1 MSINRYYKKYPKDL
15 KKKPE
20 IIELWESLMESL
32 EDLWKA
38 KDKSYKKIAKMALAR
53 IEVLPALWMQE
64 KILFFIALSDQ
75 FDPDFRRDLLQLVEK
90 ELNIKDIDL
99 KLKCI

>member
-20 IIELWESLMESL
+20 LIELWESLMESL

-53 IEVLPALWMQE
+53 IEILP
-64 KILFFIALSDQ
+64 ALSDQ
-75 FDPDFRRDLLQLVEK
+75 FDPDFRRDLLQLAEK